1 MERLLGAVTALVGN
15 ASNVSNTNGHHV
27 DGHGAH
33 HGDHGAV
40 LLGLFFPFFA
50 LMFGAAIKHG
60 LSPLGIPYTV
70 NLTVAGWIVGF
81 LAVSSEDSIKAT
93 NSTANLNEFYGSV
106 KVFANLDP
114 HLLLYVFLPA
124 LIFESAFSIEWHK
137 FKSKFAMRL
146 RSEAHLFCR
155 RMKAWRQIA
164 GNLLNIRASLTFEIS
179 STHWAELNLEIRNG
193 GYLPSPRR
201 PWIGSFD
208 RAHGTLC

>member
-1 MERLLGAVTALVGN
+1 MDRFLGTVTTLVGN
-15 ASNVSNTNGHHV
+15 TSNASNATGVHHGGHH
-27 DGHGAH
+27 GGH

-70 NLTVAGWIVGF
+70 NLTVAGWLIGF
-81 LAVSSEDSIKAT
+81 MAVSSEDYLVQT
-93 NSTANLNEFYGSV
+93 NSTATLNEFYGSV

-137 FKSKFAMRL
+137 FKS
-146 RSEAHLFCR
+146 EP
-155 RMKAWRQIA
+155 
-164 GNLLNIRASLTFEIS
+164 
-179 STHWAELNLEIRNG
+179 WAR
-193 GYLPSPRR
+193 
-201 PWIGSFD
+201 
-208 RAHGTLC
+208 